1 MSAYMF
7 RNDTEIAMRTMPTHR
22 FGAFF
27 GALAA
32 MSAHPAFAQQPP
44 PGCVTMA
51 NMTMCQDG
59 RMSMGG
65 MWFAPPVPPMN
76 GFVIQNQ
83 IGPGETA
90 AWSARE
96 FVNPDGSRT
105 QRWERTIRGAD
116 GVERREVQ
124 NRVIFP
130 DGRVCVQDGPVM
142 RCP

>member
-1 MSAYMF
+1 MDIGVKRRFSA
-7 RNDTEIAMRTMPTHR
+7 A
-22 FGAFF
+22 F
-27 GALAA
+27 GALVA
-32 MSAHPAFAQQPP
+32 MSSHPAFAQPA
-44 PGCVTMA
+44 PGCVTMG

-59 RMSMGG
+59 RMMMGG

-76 GFVIQNQ
+76 GFVMQNQ

-105 QRWERTIRGAD
+105 QRWERTVRGAD

-124 NRVIFP
+124 ERVIFP
-130 DGRVCVQDGPVM
+130 DGRVCTQDGPTLK
-142 RCP
+142 CP